1 MDISTITDEKLL
13 DEIGRRFHEKKSS
26 IGEMEEMTKKLL
38 VLNEKNKKSQE
49 IKSKFLSLV
58 KNEFN
63 NPMSSLLNLVNMM
76 VKKSDDPRLSELSSL
91 MKMELLK
98 LDFSLKNIF
107 CASEIEAGEI
117 ANDYS
122 MVKIKDIFD
131 EVTNYFSFLINEK
144 SLEINYTSE
153 GSDEIISDSQKV
165 NIILLNLVSNACEYS
180 YSNSKIDV
188 TFASDDDN
196 YIISVEDMGEGIEEG
211 KEQDIYSSF
220 YHYES
225 GNTRRTA
232 GLGLGLSVVSGLIE
246 SLDGSIENTRQ
257 ENKTV
262 FTIKIAKVDEKDVS
276 LSRGIG
282 SNEFIFDDSE
292 DMVEF

>member
-13 DEIGRRFHEKKSS
+13 DEIGRRFQEKKSS
-26 IGEMEEMTKKLL
+26 IEEMEEMTKKLL

-63 NPMSSLLNLVNMM
+63 NPMSSLLNIVNMM
-76 VKKSDDPRLSELSSL
+76 VKKSDNSQMTELSSL

-122 MVKIKDIFD
+122 MVKIEDIFD
-131 EVTNYFSFLINEK
+131 EVTDYFSFLIKEK
-144 SLEINYTSE
+144 SLGVNYNFE

-188 TFASDDDN
+188 TFSSDDDN
-196 YIISVEDMGEGIEEG
+196 YIISVEDMGEGIEKG

-257 ENKTV
+257 DNKTL
-262 FTIKIAKVDEKDVS
+262 FTVKLSKVDEKDVS